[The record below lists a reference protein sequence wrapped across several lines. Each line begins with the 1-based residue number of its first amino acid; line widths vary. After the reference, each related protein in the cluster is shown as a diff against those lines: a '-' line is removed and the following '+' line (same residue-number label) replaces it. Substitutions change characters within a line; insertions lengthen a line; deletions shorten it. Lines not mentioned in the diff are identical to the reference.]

1 MSDAKVH
8 AATHPSGHANKTA
21 VNESNPIF
29 GRPADVIPTEPSIE
43 QAAIV
48 QSEKHHRETVV
59 SPLINEEIAA
69 DSGATPLPENGGAT
83 ELVIET
89 KEYADGSSATGVAPL
104 PDLSPD
110 EQAGLPSSADLD
122 AISADTEAA
131 ALTKSSG
138 DDQDAGD
145 WTKTE
150 GAGLTD
156 NTSPA
161 KPKQD

>member
-8 AATHPSGHANKTA
+8 VAAHPSGHANKTA

-48 QSEKHHRETVV
+48 QSEKHPRETVV

-110 EQAGLPSSADLD
+110 EQA
-122 AISADTEAA
+122 
-131 ALTKSSG
+131 ALSKSSG
-138 DDQDAGD
+138 DDQNAGD

>member
-1 MSDAKVH
+1 MSDPNVH
-8 AATHPSGHANKTA
+8 VNTHPSGHPNKTA

-29 GRPADVIPTEPSIE
+29 GRPADVIPAEPSIE

-48 QSEKHHRETVV
+48 QSEEHPRETVI
-59 SPLINEEIAA
+59 SPLINEAVASPVVPAVE
-69 DSGATPLPENGGAT
+69 PEP
-83 ELVIET
+83 VFET

-110 EQAGLPSSADLD
+110 EQDKAEAELNDAVAAD
-122 AISADTEAA
+122 AEAA

-138 DDQDAGD
+138 QDGDAGD
-145 WTKTE
+145 WTKTA

-156 NTSPA
+156 DTSA
-161 KPKQD
+161 AVTS